1 MASQTGHLAPTTRIV
16 PLVWNHVGLHVAAA
30 LFTGGSRFDN
40 NIAAMPS
47 LHAAY
52 PMLICLF
59 FWKDARTRLRV
70 LLALYVLAMAFAVVY
85 GAEHFVIDVF
95 VGWAYAAV
103 TFVVGSRL
111 LDRWEARRARR
122 SARAGDTGPA
132 APALEGS
139 ETLPQ
144 GESDTEPAVTLT
156 P

>member
-1 MASQTGHLAPTTRIV
+1 
-16 PLVWNHVGLHVAAA
+16 
-30 LFTGGSRFDN
+30 
-40 NIAAMPS
+40 
-47 LHAAY
+47 
-52 PMLICLF
+52 
-59 FWKDARTRLRV
+59 
-70 LLALYVLAMAFAVVY
+70 MAFAVVY